1 LLYTNAIAALH
12 AAEEK
17 IMSRSNTRNVSHSP
31 YENGSDWRRARSILA
46 RSFYKELCSNGLGA
60 RQIVELSNELL
71 QLVSTDVEEG
81 KSNW

>member
-1 LLYTNAIAALH
+1 
-12 AAEEK
+12 
-17 IMSRSNTRNVSHSP
+17 MSTSNSRNISHSP

-46 RSFYKELCSNGLGA
+46 RSFYKELRSNGLGA

-71 QLVSTDVEEG
+71 QLVSSDVGEG